1 MTIFIECIHY
11 QLVPISDVTKRISAY
26 VNSTNN
32 TAWIDA
38 LFQVTNVPPL
48 GYAIYTART
57 NTSLGIV
64 VVMMLDVF

>member
-1 MTIFIECIHY
+1 M
-11 QLVPISDVTKRISAY
+11 TKRISAY

-64 VVMMLDVF
+64 VVMMLDAS

>member
-1 MTIFIECIHY
+1 M
-11 QLVPISDVTKRISAY
+11 TKRISAY

-48 GYAIYTART
+48 GYAIYTAKT

-64 VVMMLDVF
+64 VVMMLDAS